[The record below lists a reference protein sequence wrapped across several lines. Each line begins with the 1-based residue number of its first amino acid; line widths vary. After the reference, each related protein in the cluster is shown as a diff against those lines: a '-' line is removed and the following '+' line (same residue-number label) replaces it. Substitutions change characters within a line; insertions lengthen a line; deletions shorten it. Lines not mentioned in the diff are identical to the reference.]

1 MPVISFAS
9 PKGGV
14 GKTTA
19 ALLLATELAQKGVGV
34 TVIDADPEHYI
45 ERWASLPD
53 KPANLHVFTA
63 ATEDTIIDDIERA
76 QEVTPFVIVD
86 LEGSANLLVAYTIMH
101 SDLVIIPMQP
111 SGLDAAGAAKGLKLV
126 KQQEKSA
133 RRTIPHAVLFTRTKA
148 AIRTRTFAAIQEQL
162 EKAKVPVFTTQI
174 LEREV
179 YRSLFDFG
187 GTLEDL
193 DPKDV
198 YKVDDAIGNARNFAG
213 EVLAMVKRTASPSTQ
228 RVEVA

>member
-45 ERWASLPD
+45 EKWSKLPD
-53 KPANLHVFTA
+53 KPKNLHVFTA
-63 ATEDTIIDDIERA
+63 SDEEKITEDIERA
-76 QEVTPFVIVD
+76 AEVTPFVIVD
-86 LEGSANLLVAYTIMH
+86 LEGSANLMVVYSILS

-111 SGLDAAGAAKGLKLV
+111 SGLDATGAAKALKLV
-126 KQQEKSA
+126 KRQEKSA
-133 RRTIPHAVLFTRTKA
+133 RRNIPHAVLFTRTKA
-148 AIRTRTFAAIQEQL
+148 AIRTKTFAFIQEQMQ
-162 EKAKVPVFTTQI
+162 KANVPVFTTQI

-179 YRSLFDFG
+179 YRALFDFG
-187 GTLEDL
+187 GTLSGL

-198 YKVDDAIGNARNFAG
+198 YKLEDAIGNARNFAG
-213 EVLAMVKRTASPSTQ
+213 EVLAMVKTTASPSTQ
-228 RVEVA
+228 KVEVA